1 MWWSYL
7 AHGVPGGVGR
17 YMADLPSTYYTH
29 AAEVLR
35 HAAGLP
41 SMASIRRAKKR
52 KIQIAKR
59 RAENEAKAKVW
70 PHRSQTRRRVS
81 CWLTITTR
89 VQADAEAIAAAEA
102 AAARA
107 AAIDRG
113 EAVPEDQP
121 ASKPDETPAADGE
134 AGGGDTRAAAQD
146 EPPAAVVS
154 ISDDEEEQQRQL
166 MDMFPDPVKRAL
178 YVPRVAAMHA
188 TGRLTHCAAPLVV
201 VQCRGET
208 EARKGGGGR
217 ASSARARRRVGGH
230 AGAKG
235 VPRCHDATRTGT
247 VLMQR
252 NPGVRCRT
260 VSVLTVVVWW
270 LCLCSAMVSGGGAR
284 QV

>member
-178 YVPRVAAMHA
+178 YACPKWQPCM
-188 TGRLTHCAAPLVV
+188 PPVV
-201 VQCRGET
+201 SHTVLPPWSYFSAEEKLKREKE
-208 EARKGGGGR
+208 EAEE
-217 ASSARARRRVGGH
+217 RRRQER
-230 AGAKG
+230 AAELEAMLERKAY
-235 VPRCHDATRTGT
+235 HDAM
-247 VLMQR
+247 MQR
-252 NPGVRCRT
+252 VQVRC
-260 VSVLTVVVWW
+260 
-270 LCLCSAMVSGGGAR
+270 
-284 QV
+284 